1 MTHTYNVVSAV
12 WFGTIGIV
20 RVRPDY
26 SDGHSQNRDYGD
38 DKFYIG
44 SGHGHDAKKDEQH
57 IAEWGMPFYPK
68 NLKNFFDTSE

>member
-26 SDGHSQNRDYGD
+26 GD

-44 SGHGHDAKKDEQH
+44 SGWGHDVKKDEQN
-57 IAEWGMPFYPK
+57 IAEWGVPFYPTI
-68 NLKNFFDTSE
+68 LENFFDQKSF

>member
-26 SDGHSQNRDYGD
+26 GD

-44 SGHGHDAKKDEQH
+44 SGLGHAVKKDEQH
-57 IAEWGMPFYPK
+57 IAEWGMPFYPTS
-68 NLKNFFDTSE
+68 LENFFDTSE